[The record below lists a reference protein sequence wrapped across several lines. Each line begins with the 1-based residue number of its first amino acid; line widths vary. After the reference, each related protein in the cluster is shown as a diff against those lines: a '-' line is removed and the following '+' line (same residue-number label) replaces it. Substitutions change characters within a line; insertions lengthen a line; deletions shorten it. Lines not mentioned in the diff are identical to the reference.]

1 MLNMILKSMKLVF
14 FSFLFFVSIDCSSVN
29 EVQKT
34 SLPRWIKNINS
45 YEEKTLNG
53 ASGYQYCLID
63 LQENLIEQSLY
74 RHYAIKI
81 LNSEGIQSMSDIDV
95 TFDPT
100 YQKLQFHKLQVVR
113 DGIIIDKLK
122 DSDIKLIQREKN
134 LEKSIYDGALTAIIN
149 LKDIRENDVIEYSY
163 TIIGFNPINKG
174 KYSTTFYQEYTVPAN
189 RIFNRIVVDKD
200 RQIRFRYFEKAIKP
214 MVSNKGDFIEYLW
227 DIKDSPYK
235 LYDNN
240 VPIWF
245 DNQRRV
251 SVSMFDSWKDV
262 VDWAIPLYNYS
273 EKEIKNVK
281 IKDIKSS
288 LISESVLEERILE
301 IIRFVQDEIRYFGLE
316 SGISAYKP
324 NNPIKIFNQRYGDC
338 KDKSLLLVSLLHREG
353 ISAFPV
359 LVNSQLKFEI
369 ENQLPSNSV
378 FDHCIVNFSYKGRDY
393 FIDPTV
399 SSQGGNLENISFPEY
414 KRGLLIKPNQ
424 SKLVAIPESNNSKL
438 NITEIITVKSIGGDA
453 EMMVRTEY
461 FGSKADNI
469 RSYFN
474 TNSRETI
481 QKEFLDYYSSLY
493 SSIEVADEIRLYD
506 NHRNSSNL
514 VVIEEYYNVK
524 KFWLDADDKSYY
536 CEIYPIVLE
545 SQLNYPKSSK
555 RNMPYYIGGPSSFS
569 QTTTVYLP
577 EEWRISDAEVSI
589 VGEGFVYEN
598 NIKGNGKSVSITHN
612 YELQKEYIDGN
623 SVSTFIE
630 KHGKIKK
637 ELSYYLTY
645 NPNLN
650 EFKLSWISIIIAFIA
665 VGLGIFFAIKI
676 YRNFNP
682 SIWEYVQ
689 EKSIG
694 GWLIL
699 PAIGITITPLVLLIQ
714 IISQGHFNQ
723 NSWLGLFNHES
734 GESVLLISMF
744 GAEIIYNFLLFVFSI
759 LLLVLFYQRRT
770 NVPILITIFY
780 IISIVAPLVDLLII
794 NQIIPNYLTTSE
806 TSATYKSLVQS
817 IISAAIWI
825 PYFNISERAKN
836 TFCRVYKK
844 DNTNLNFNK
853 ED

>member
-1 MLNMILKSMKLVF
+1 MKFIF
-14 FSFLFFVSIDCSSVN
+14 FNILFFVSIHCFLAN

-34 SLPRWIKNINS
+34 SLPRWVISIDS
-45 YEEKTLNG
+45 FEEKTLNG
-53 ASGYQYCLID
+53 SSGYQYYLVD

-81 LNSEGIQSMSDIDV
+81 LNSEGVQSMSDLDI

-100 YQKLQFHKLQVVR
+100 YQKLQFHKLQVIR
-113 DGIIIDKLK
+113 DGKKIDKLK
-122 DSDIKLIQREKN
+122 DSDIKIIQREKN
-134 LEKSIYDGALTAIIN
+134 LERSLYDGSLTAVIN
-149 LKDIRENDVIEYSY
+149 LKDIREKDVIEYSY
-163 TIIGFNPINKG
+163 TVIGFNPINKG
-174 KYSTTFYQEYTVPAN
+174 KYSTTFYQEYTIPTN
-189 RIFNRIVVDKD
+189 RIFNRIVIDKNKE
-200 RQIRFRYFEKAIKP
+200 IKFKYFEKAKQPIVKNIDN
-214 MVSNKGDFIEYLW
+214 SIEYLW
-227 DIKDSPYK
+227 DIKDSSYK

-245 DNQRRV
+245 DNQKRV
-251 SVSMFDSWKDV
+251 SISMFDSWEGV
-262 VDWAIPLYNYS
+262 VDWAIPLYNFS
-273 EKEIKNVK
+273 EKEIKG
-281 IKDIKSS
+281 IKLKDTKSS
-288 LISESVLEERILE
+288 LISESIVEEKILE
-301 IIRFVQDEIRYFGLE
+301 LIRFVQDEIRYFGFE

-324 NNPIKIFNQRYGDC
+324 NSPLKVLNQRFGDC
-338 KDKSLLLVSLLHREG
+338 KDKSLLLVSLLRNEG
-353 ISAFPV
+353 ITAFPV

-378 FDHCIVNFSYKGRDY
+378 FDHCIVNFSHKGKDY
-393 FIDPTV
+393 FIDPTL
-399 SSQGGNLENISFPEY
+399 SSQGGSLENISFPDY

-424 SKLVAIPESNNSKL
+424 SKLVSIPESNNSKL
-438 NITEIITVKSIGGDA
+438 NITEVITVKSIGGDA

-461 FGSKADNI
+461 LGNKADNI

-481 QKEFLDYYSSLY
+481 QKEFLNYYSSLY
-493 SSIEVADEIRLYD
+493 PSIEVADEIRLYD
-506 NHRNSSNL
+506 NHRNSSNI
-514 VVIEEYYNVK
+514 VVVEEYYNVK
-524 KFWLDADDKSYY
+524 KFWLDADNKSYY

-545 SQLNYPKSSK
+545 SELNYPKSAK
-555 RNMPYYIGGPSSFS
+555 RNMPYYIGVPSSFS

-577 EEWRISDAEVSI
+577 EVWSVSDAKISI
-589 VGEGFVYEN
+589 EGEGFVYEN
-598 NIKGNGKSVSITHN
+598 NIKGDGKTVSITHN
-612 YELQKEYIDGN
+612 YDLKKEYIGSDKVN
-623 SVSTFIE
+623 SFLE

-682 SIWEYVQ
+682 AIWEYVQ

-723 NSWLGLFNHES
+723 NSWLGLLNHES

-844 DNTNLNFNK
+844 DKTYLNLNK

>member
-1 MLNMILKSMKLVF
+1 MRLVS
-14 FSFLFFVSIDCSSVN
+14 FSILFFVSIYCFSVN

-34 SLPRWIKNINS
+34 SLPRWVKNISS

-53 ASGYQYCLID
+53 TSGYQYCLID

-74 RHYAIKI
+74 RHYVIKI
-81 LNSEGIQSMSDIDV
+81 LNSEGVQSMSDIDI

-113 DGIIIDKLK
+113 GGKIIDKLK

-134 LEKSIYDGALTAIIN
+134 LEKSIYDGSLTALIN
-149 LKDIRENDVIEYSY
+149 LKDIRESDVIEYSY
-163 TIIGFNPINKG
+163 SIIGFNPINKG
-174 KYSTTFYQEYTVPAN
+174 KYSATFYQEYTIPAN

-200 RQIRFRYFEKAIKP
+200 KKIKFRYFEKALQPTI
-214 MVSNKGDFIEYLW
+214 SNIGNSIEYMW
-227 DIKDSPYK
+227 DIQDSSYK

-251 SVSMFDSWKDV
+251 SISMFDSWNDV

-273 EKEIKNVK
+273 EK
-281 IKDIKSS
+281 DIKSINIKNS
-288 LISESVLEERILE
+288 IISESIKEERILE
-301 IIRFVQDEIRYFGLE
+301 LVRFVQDEIRYFGLE

-324 NNPIKIFNQRYGDC
+324 NNPLKVFNQRFGDC
-338 KDKSLLLVSLLHREG
+338 KDKSLLLVSLLRREG

-378 FDHCIVNFSYKGRDY
+378 FDHCIVNFSYEGKDY
-393 FIDPTV
+393 FIDPTL
-399 SSQGGNLENISFPEY
+399 SSQGGSLENISFPEY

-424 SKLVAIPESNNSKL
+424 SKLVDIPESNNSKL

-461 FGSKADNI
+461 FGNKADNI

-481 QKEFLDYYSSLY
+481 QKDFLDYYSSLY

-612 YELQKEYIDGN
+612 YELNKEYIDSD
-623 SVSTFIE
+623 SVDSFLE

-645 NPNLN
+645 NPILN
-650 EFKLSWISIIIAFIA
+650 DFKLSWISIVIALFAI
-665 VGLGIFFAIKI
+665 GLGIFFAIKI
-676 YRNFNP
+676 YQNYNP
-682 SIWEYVQ
+682 NIWDYAQ

-714 IISQGHFNQ
+714 IVSQGHFNQ
-723 NSWLGLFNHES
+723 NSWSALFNHES
-734 GESVLLISMF
+734 GESVLLMSMF
-744 GAEIIYNFLLFVFSI
+744 GAEIVYNFLLLTFSI

-780 IISIVAPLVDLLII
+780 IINIVGPLVDLFII
-794 NQIIPNYLTTSE
+794 NQIIPNYLTASE
-806 TSATYKSLVQS
+806 TKGIYRTLVQS
-817 IISAAIWI
+817 IIAAAIWI

-836 TFCRVYKK
+836 TFCKVSNRNK
-844 DNTNLNFNK
+844 DNKIEEYNS
-853 ED
+853 